1 MEFVTQ
7 IEGELTET
15 AGALDLLSKNTLTS
29 AGVILGAGTGVA
41 AGALVTAAL
50 PAQMLL
56 ATGATAALLYAGDRK
71 SKELPIFPWG
81 TAPVAPVMSDDYD
94 HTAGVDV
101 EAAA

>member
-1 MEFVTQ
+1 MSAME
-7 IEGELTET
+7 ILT
-15 AGALDLLSKNTLTS
+15 KNSLTS

-71 SKELPIFPWG
+71 SKDLPVFPWG
-81 TAPVAPVMSDDYD
+81 NAPVTPSE
-94 HTAGVDV
+94 
-101 EAAA
+101 EASAA